1 MKSDMLGKAKS
12 TVIKVDCGRGF
23 VTPAITLLL
32 QPIGVPE
39 QNYAKAVSRHPTA
52 SCFAEKYG

>member
-1 MKSDMLGKAKS
+1 MLGTPES
-12 TVIKVDCGRGF
+12 KVFNRFCIEVNR
-23 VTPAITLLL
+23 TPATALLL